1 MGFIEGMEERGGLS
15 DSRMKGR
22 PAQGAFI
29 VPPNQHLSALIHLL
43 SAPAPPVRDPCP
55 CPPRGPSSPVRPAGP
70 SCCLLL
76 SVLPSVPTLLRW
88 PFELCWHFTL
98 PIKFLRPVSQ
108 PLRVLLGTWLT
119 DLIVM
124 FGQGVDFK
132 GLHVL
137 PCPVSGSAQV
147 CDSGPG
153 HLSGPHLL
161 VVAFIDG
168 RHQV

>member
-1 MGFIEGMEERGGLS
+1 MEERGGLS
-15 DSRMKGR
+15 DPRMKGR
-22 PAQGAFI
+22 PEQGAFI

-43 SAPAPPVRDPCP
+43 SAPAPLFVIPDPAPLRPLLP
-55 CPPRGPSSPVRPAGP
+55 CQACRPFTLPSAVRGPI
-70 SCCLLL
+70 C
-76 SVLPSVPTLLRW
+76 PSVPTLLQW

-98 PIKFLRPVSQ
+98 PIKPLCPVSQ

-147 CDSGPG
+147 CYSGPG

-161 VVAFIDG
+161 VVTFIDG
-168 RHQV
+168 RDHV